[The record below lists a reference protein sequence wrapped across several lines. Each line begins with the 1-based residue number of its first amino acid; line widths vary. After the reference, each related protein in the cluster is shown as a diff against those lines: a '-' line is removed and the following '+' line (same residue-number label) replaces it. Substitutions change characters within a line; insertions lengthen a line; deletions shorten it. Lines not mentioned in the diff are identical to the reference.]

1 MAQEEVETV
10 RSQMQSLE
18 TQLEILLLPKDPL
31 DERSIMLE
39 VLSTPERHCFQHST
53 QTTNPVPTADTCMCT
68 TEGQFSLYPEMSGP
82 ILPASSMKQQC
93 ACESASKPACHPPA
107 SFCASVILLRSW
119 VGVYA
124 TIILKCSS
132 LGSFGEMQA
141 GCLLPHLAS
150 YQRLLLKQPNST
162 NVASLPAPVQP
173 SKQSNNEGSM
183 QSRTD
188 TCMQRLDMGSMIRSH
203 E

>member
-1 MAQEEVETV
+1 MLWASPLLPAEDEEMRQMAQEEVETV

-39 VLSTPERHCFQHST
+39 VLSTPERHCLQHST

-93 ACESASKPACHPPA
+93 ACVHVCVHESLLAILQQVFAPQSS
-107 SFCASVILLRSW
+107 SFD
-119 VGVYA
+119 
-124 TIILKCSS
+124 
-132 LGSFGEMQA
+132 LGLGYMQ
-141 GCLLPHLAS
+141 P
-150 YQRLLLKQPNST
+150 
-162 NVASLPAPVQP
+162 
-173 SKQSNNEGSM
+173 
-183 QSRTD
+183 
-188 TCMQRLDMGSMIRSH
+188 
-203 E
+203 